1 MIGDFE
7 KFLEWRFGVKVSE
20 KELSL
25 DEGCIMTFILS
36 DQQYKKVIS
45 QEKMF
50 QTFIF
55 RTQSFIAETMNL
67 PFSLQRVGKL
77 DLNGKLLIL
86 SGSNSFISAM
96 LYQLL
101 GYKNLKA
108 EEVFCIPLQN
118 RINDFGDRPAID
130 ILNSLDCQDDTIQ
143 KLNIPS
149 DSLDNI
155 KKQFD
160 QSEYRKRLLVS
171 LGLTFY
177 NLRAFC
183 NGLDKAR
190 INGDVIEYDIE
201 AESTDEFDMSDINRK
216 KIQYREYITTCRK
229 FVADA
234 NRYMDELGW

>member
-1 MIGDFE
+1 MMGSFQ
-7 KFLEWRFGVKVSE
+7 KFLEWRFGVKVSQR
-20 KELSL
+20 ELSL

-36 DQQYKKVIS
+36 DQQYKNVIS

-67 PFSLQRVGKL
+67 PFSLQHVGKIE
-77 DLNGKLLIL
+77 LNGKFLVL
-86 SGSNSFISAM
+86 SGSNTFISTM

-118 RINDFGDRPAID
+118 RIIDSGDRPAID

-155 KKQFD
+155 KEQCN
-160 QSEYRKRLLVS
+160 QSEYKKRLLVS
-171 LGLTFY
+171 LGLAFY
-177 NLRAFC
+177 NLRAYC

-190 INGDVIEYDIE
+190 INGDVIEYDTE
-201 AESTDEFDMSDINRK
+201 TESIDEFDMSDMNKK
-216 KIQYREYITTCRK
+216 KIQYREYIAACHK
-229 FVADA
+229 FVTDA
-234 NRYMDELGW
+234 NRYLDELGW